1 MTTPVHP
8 PLQTCHVTQA
18 ELAEHTL
25 AGETVLS
32 RRLDKLDAS
41 LFNAKAEQARSPT
54 SSLDPD
60 FRTPSLLSR
69 AASPLSSFK
78 IPCLMS
84 RLAVFISE
92 PTVTDSTSASR
103 N

>member
-41 LFNAKAEQARSPT
+41 LFNAKAEQARSLFEAVR
-54 SSLDPD
+54 SLACADVHPLGPR
-60 FRTPSLLSR
+60 FSPNFFSR
-69 AASPLSSFK
+69 S
-78 IPCLMS
+78 
-84 RLAVFISE
+84 
-92 PTVTDSTSASR
+92 
-103 N
+103 